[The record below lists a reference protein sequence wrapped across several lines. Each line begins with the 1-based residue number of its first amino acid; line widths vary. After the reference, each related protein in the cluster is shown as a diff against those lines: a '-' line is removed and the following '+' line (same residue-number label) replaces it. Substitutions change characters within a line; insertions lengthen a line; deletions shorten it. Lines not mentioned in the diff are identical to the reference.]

1 MGKVKIQSF
10 GVSMDGFGAGP
21 NQSLDNPLG
30 LGGTQVHEWFFP
42 TQTFQQMHGGE
53 GGTSGI
59 DDDFARRGF
68 DNVGAWIMG
77 RNMFGPVRGPWPDD
91 SWKGWWGDNPPYH
104 CPVFVLTNY
113 EKPPLQMDGGTVF
126 HFVTDGIEY
135 ALAQARKAAGDRD
148 IRIGG
153 GVATI
158 RQFIE
163 AGLVDEMHLAFSSAL
178 LGSGEAV
185 FQGLDLVALG
195 FSVTESAMGEAA
207 MHVILSRS

>member
-104 CPVFVLTNY
+104 CPVFVLNNY

-126 HFVTDGIEY
+126 HFVTDGIES

-178 LGSGEAV
+178 LGSGESV